1 MNRLLLASGPAILAG
16 PLACL
21 LAACG
26 DDGRPTPDTGADG
39 CAAEFTDNFAETS
52 RDAANCATLETA
64 GGHTTLKFA
73 VPSQKISAPFEIAI
87 DLGESPAPGLYTSQS
102 LATPWSAD
110 ALHEFEM
117 TSCLYHAG
125 TAAVPPGTFRLMLDT
140 VDVAAAAPAAHGNL
154 EVTLYVLARP
164 YTYCGETN
172 VERLTVA
179 F

>member
-1 MNRLLLASGPAILAG
+1 VIARLVAIGCA
-16 PLACL
+16 

-26 DDGRPTPDTGADG
+26 DGGGPADDAGAAAEPACGAVFTENFTETWTGLPG
-39 CAAEFTDNFAETS
+39 CAGLQES
-52 RDAANCATLETA
+52 
-64 GGHTTLKFA
+64 GGHTTLRLS
-73 VPSQKISAPFEIAI
+73 VPSQTLAAQLEIAI
-87 DLGESPAPGLYTSQS
+87 DLGAAPAPGTYTSQS

-125 TAAVPPGTFRLMLDT
+125 AASVPPGTFRLVLEA
-140 VDVAAAAPAAHGNL
+140 VDPRAHGTL
-154 EVTLYVLARP
+154 ELMLYVLGRP

-172 VERLTVA
+172 IERVTIA